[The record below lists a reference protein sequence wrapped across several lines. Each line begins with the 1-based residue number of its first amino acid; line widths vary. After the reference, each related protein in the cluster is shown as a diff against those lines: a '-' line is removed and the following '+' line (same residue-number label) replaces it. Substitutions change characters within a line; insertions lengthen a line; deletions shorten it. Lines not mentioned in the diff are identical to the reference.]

1 MDKYV
6 NVTPFLMLD
15 DIDDVWEELLDGMP
29 DLNDVA
35 ANLNLQKF
43 CDYMNN
49 TWIKDKCL
57 FPRSSWNLFDEY
69 SSRTNNISESCNH
82 QINGQV
88 DSANSN
94 VYKVLALTKKQEALT
109 STSYERVNLGKAK
122 KTANKQKT
130 KDAQIALI
138 KCKYENGSVE
148 VMDYLM
154 QISAFCKN
162 YDEKNRLN
170 N

>member
-1 MDKYV
+1 
-6 NVTPFLMLD
+6 
-15 DIDDVWEELLDGMP
+15 MP

-69 SSRTNNISESCNH
+69 SSRTNNISESYNH

-88 DSANSN
+88 DSANFN
-94 VYKVLALTKKQEALT
+94 VYKVLARDVCFDR
-109 STSYERVNLGKAK
+109 S
-122 KTANKQKT
+122 
-130 KDAQIALI
+130 
-138 KCKYENGSVE
+138 SVE
-148 VMDYLM
+148 LCR
-154 QISAFCKN
+154 ISARGPRNFAEFLHNSPEFPRNFRGISTEFPWKLCGN
-162 YDEKNRLN
+162 SAN
-170 N
+170 